1 LYLGLRSV
9 VIALLVAGTA
19 PAPAPNVVPMEFDAG
34 RPMLELRLN
43 GKGPFRFL
51 FDTGSGAGLIVDDD
65 LAVELGLKSTGTRRI
80 GDPNS
85 PAAIE
90 AKVATVAR
98 VALGGLTL
106 RNVESIFWKRESLGM
121 PGSPRGV
128 VGLGLFGSRVVTLDY
143 PGAKF
148 IVEPGG
154 LPEVDGRTVL
164 KASFS
169 DGIPSIPIDVA
180 GVAYDAHLD
189 SGSTGFLGLPLAA
202 AKELPLE
209 APPVKVGRARTASGD
224 YSVSEAR
231 LQGYVRMG
239 EILLEGPKLR
249 FVDLP
254 NANIGSDLLRTMV
267 VSVDSKNARVRL
279 VASGKPI
286 EPSDRPRLGIMIQG
300 PKDGRLPIDRVVP
313 GSAAESAGLRAGDEI
328 VRLNDRAVADMTAFQ
343 VSQSLAARPLVI
355 AFMRDGAAEEIT
367 IGPARPEERPSGDR

>member
-1 LYLGLRSV
+1 MYLGLGSA
-9 VIALLVAGTA
+9 VIALLAAGAA
-19 PAPAPNVVPMEFDAG
+19 PERTVVPMEFDTG
-34 RPMLELRLN
+34 RPLLELRLN
-43 GKGPFRFL
+43 GKGPYRFL
-51 FDTGSGAGLIVDDD
+51 FDTGSGAGLIVDLD
-65 LAVELGLKSTGTRRI
+65 LATELGLKSTGTRRI

-90 AKVATVAR
+90 AKVVKVAR
-98 VALGGLTL
+98 VEVGTLTL
-106 RNVESIFWKRESLGM
+106 RNVETISWKRESLGM

-143 PGAKF
+143 PGQKF

-154 LPEVDGRTVL
+154 LPEADGRTIL
-164 KASFS
+164 AASFT

-180 GVAYDAHLD
+180 GVEYSAHLD

-202 AKELPLE
+202 AKQLPLD

-231 LQGYVRMG
+231 LQGYVRLG
-239 EILLEGPKLR
+239 AILLEGPKLR

-254 NANIGSDLLRTMV
+254 SANLGSDLLRSLV
-267 VSVDSKNARVRL
+267 VSVDRKNERVRL
-279 VASGKPI
+279 ITSDKPI
-286 EPSDRPRLGIMIQG
+286 EPTDRPRLGIMIQG

-328 VRLNDRAVADMTAFQ
+328 VRLNDHAVAEMTAFQ
-343 VSQSLAARPLVI
+343 VSQSLASRPLAI
-355 AFMRDGAAEEIT
+355 AFVRDGEALEVTLGA
-367 IGPARPEERPSGDR
+367 GVP